1 MNLVKQLPLRG
12 IAMILIAVALMLGA
26 WGVYSVT
33 SDNSSSAPKTSTAEA
48 SEQTPAE
55 KSAPQ
60 APAASDTPTTS
71 DAPGESAAPAEKA
84 PADKPADKPAAD
96 KPAADKPAA
105 ERPVPVRVLNNSTVQ
120 GLAAQVADT
129 LRSHGIDVVEV
140 GNLPDA
146 VVPETTVFYPAGH
159 QAQAQKIADQLHAV
173 IAQHDNPDIVVVTVQ

>member
-1 MNLVKQLPLRG
+1 
-12 IAMILIAVALMLGA
+12 MILIAVALMLGA

-33 SDNSSSAPKTSTAEA
+33 SDNSSSAPKASTTET

-60 APAASDTPTTS
+60 APAVSDTPATS

-84 PADKPADKPAAD
+84 P
-96 KPAADKPAA
+96 ADKPAA

-129 LRSHGIDVVEV
+129 LRGHGIDVVEV

-146 VVPETTVFYPAGH
+146 VVPQTTVFYPAGH

-173 IAQHDNPDIVVVTVQ
+173 ITQHDNPDIVVVTVQ

>member
-1 MNLVKQLPLRG
+1 
-12 IAMILIAVALMLGA
+12 MILIAVALMLGA
-26 WGVYSVT
+26 WGVYSIT
-33 SDNSSSAPKTSTAEA
+33 SDNSSSAPKTSTAET

-60 APAASDTPTTS
+60 APAVSDTPVPS

-84 PADKPADKPAAD
+84 PADKP
-96 KPAADKPAA
+96 ADKPAA

-159 QAQAQKIADQLHAV
+159 QAQAQKIADQLHAA

>member
-1 MNLVKQLPLRG
+1 
-12 IAMILIAVALMLGA
+12 MILIAVALMLGA
-26 WGVYSVT
+26 WGVYSIT
-33 SDNSSSAPKTSTAEA
+33 SDNSSSAPKTSTTET

-60 APAASDTPTTS
+60 APAASDTPAPS
-71 DAPGESAAPAEKA
+71 DAPGESAAP
-84 PADKPADKPAAD
+84 
-96 KPAADKPAA
+96 ADKPAA

>member
-1 MNLVKQLPLRG
+1 
-12 IAMILIAVALMLGA
+12 MILIAVALMLGA

-60 APAASDTPTTS
+60 APAASDTPAAS

-96 KPAADKPAA
+96 KPAA
-105 ERPVPVRVLNNSTVQ
+105 EHPVPVRVLNNSTVQ

>member
-1 MNLVKQLPLRG
+1 
-12 IAMILIAVALMLGA
+12 MILIAVALMLGA

-33 SDNSSSAPKTSTAEA
+33 SDNSSSAPKTSTAET

-60 APAASDTPTTS
+60 APAASDTPVPS
-71 DAPGESAAPAEKA
+71 DAPSESAAPAEEA
-84 PADKPADKPAAD
+84 PADKP
-96 KPAADKPAA
+96 ADKPAA

-159 QAQAQKIADQLHAV
+159 QAQAQKIADQLHAA

>member
-1 MNLVKQLPLRG
+1 
-12 IAMILIAVALMLGA
+12 MILIAVALMLGA

-33 SDNSSSAPKTSTAEA
+33 SDNSSSAPKTSTAET

-60 APAASDTPTTS
+60 APAVSDTPATS

-84 PADKPADKPAAD
+84 PADKPAD

-159 QAQAQKIADQLHAV
+159 QAQAQKIADQLHAA

>member
-1 MNLVKQLPLRG
+1 
-12 IAMILIAVALMLGA
+12 MILIAVALMLGA

-33 SDNSSSAPKTSTAEA
+33 SDNSSSAPKTSTAET

-60 APAASDTPTTS
+60 APAVSDTPAAS

-84 PADKPADKPAAD
+84 PADKPAD

-146 VVPETTVFYPAGH
+146 VVPQTTVFYPAGH
-159 QAQAQKIADQLHAV
+159 QAQAQKIADQLHAA

>member
-1 MNLVKQLPLRG
+1 MDLVKQLPLRG

-33 SDNSSSAPKTSTAEA
+33 SDNSSSAPKTSTAET

-60 APAASDTPTTS
+60 APAASDTPAPS
-71 DAPGESAAPAEKA
+71 DAPSESAAPAEKT
-84 PADKPADKPAAD
+84 PADKP
-96 KPAADKPAA
+96 ADKPAA

>member
-1 MNLVKQLPLRG
+1 MDLVKQLPLRG

-26 WGVYSVT
+26 WGVYSIT
-33 SDNSSSAPKTSTAEA
+33 SDNSSSAPKTSTAET

-60 APAASDTPTTS
+60 APAVSDTPAPS

-84 PADKPADKPAAD
+84 PADKP
-96 KPAADKPAA
+96 ADKPAA

-129 LRSHGIDVVEV
+129 LRGLGIDVVEV

>member
-1 MNLVKQLPLRG
+1 
-12 IAMILIAVALMLGA
+12 MILIAVALMLGA

-33 SDNSSSAPKTSTAEA
+33 ADNSSSAPKTSTTET

-60 APAASDTPTTS
+60 TPAVSDIPATS
-71 DAPGESAAPAEKA
+71 DAPGESAAPVEKA
-84 PADKPADKPAAD
+84 PPADKPAAD
-96 KPAADKPAA
+96 KPAD
-105 ERPVPVRVLNNSTVQ
+105 ERPVPVRVLNNSMMQ

-129 LRSHGIDVVEV
+129 LRGHGMDVVEV

-146 VVPETTVFYPAGH
+146 VVPQTTVFYPAGH

>member
-1 MNLVKQLPLRG
+1 
-12 IAMILIAVALMLGA
+12 MILIAVALMLGA

-33 SDNSSSAPKTSTAEA
+33 SDNSSSAPKTSTAET

-60 APAASDTPTTS
+60 APAVSDTPATS

-84 PADKPADKPAAD
+84 PADKP
-96 KPAADKPAA
+96 ADKPAA

-146 VVPETTVFYPAGH
+146 VVPQTTVFYPAGH
-159 QAQAQKIADQLHAV
+159 QAQAQKIADQLHAA

>member
-1 MNLVKQLPLRG
+1 
-12 IAMILIAVALMLGA
+12 MILIAVALMLGA

-33 SDNSSSAPKTSTAEA
+33 ADNSSSAPKTSTTET

-60 APAASDTPTTS
+60 TPAVSDIPATS
-71 DAPGESAAPAEKA
+71 DAPGESAAPVEKA
-84 PADKPADKPAAD
+84 PADKPAAD
-96 KPAADKPAA
+96 KPAD
-105 ERPVPVRVLNNSTVQ
+105 ERPVPVRVLNNSMVQ

-129 LRSHGIDVVEV
+129 LRGHGMDVVEV

-146 VVPETTVFYPAGH
+146 VVPQTTVFYPAGH

>member
-1 MNLVKQLPLRG
+1 
-12 IAMILIAVALMLGA
+12 MILIAVALMLGA

-33 SDNSSSAPKTSTAEA
+33 SDNSSSAPKTSTAET

-60 APAASDTPTTS
+60 APAASDTPAAS
-71 DAPGESAAPAEKA
+71 AAPGESAAPAEKT
-84 PADKPADKPAAD
+84 PADKP
-96 KPAADKPAA
+96 ADKPAA

>member
-1 MNLVKQLPLRG
+1 MSLVKQLPLRG

-33 SDNSSSAPKTSTAEA
+33 ADNSSSAPKTSTTET

-60 APAASDTPTTS
+60 TPAVSDIPATS
-71 DAPGESAAPAEKA
+71 DAPGESAAPVEKA
-84 PADKPADKPAAD
+84 PPADKPAAD
-96 KPAADKPAA
+96 KPAD
-105 ERPVPVRVLNNSTVQ
+105 ERPVPVRVLNNSMVQ

-129 LRSHGIDVVEV
+129 LRGHGMDVVEV

-146 VVPETTVFYPAGH
+146 VVPQTTVFYPAGH

>member
-1 MNLVKQLPLRG
+1 
-12 IAMILIAVALMLGA
+12 MILIAVALMLGA

-33 SDNSSSAPKTSTAEA
+33 SDNSSSAPKTSTTET

-60 APAASDTPTTS
+60 APAVSGTPAPS
-71 DAPGESAAPAEKA
+71 DAPSESAAPAEKA

-96 KPAADKPAA
+96 
-105 ERPVPVRVLNNSTVQ
+105 RPVPVRVLNNSTVQ

-159 QAQAQKIADQLHAV
+159 QAQAQKIADQLHAA

>member
-1 MNLVKQLPLRG
+1 
-12 IAMILIAVALMLGA
+12 MILIAVALMLGA

-33 SDNSSSAPKTSTAEA
+33 SDNSSSAPKTSTAET

-60 APAASDTPTTS
+60 APAASDTPAPS
-71 DAPGESAAPAEKA
+71 DAPGESAAPAEKT
-84 PADKPADKPAAD
+84 PADKP
-96 KPAADKPAA
+96 ADKPAA

>member
-1 MNLVKQLPLRG
+1 
-12 IAMILIAVALMLGA
+12 MILIAVALMLGA
-26 WGVYSVT
+26 WGVYSIT
-33 SDNSSSAPKTSTAEA
+33 SDNSSSAPKTSTAET

-60 APAASDTPTTS
+60 APAVSDTPAPS

-84 PADKPADKPAAD
+84 PADKP
-96 KPAADKPAA
+96 ADKPAA

-129 LRSHGIDVVEV
+129 LRGLGIDVVEV

-146 VVPETTVFYPAGH
+146 VVPQTTVFYPAGH

>member
-1 MNLVKQLPLRG
+1 MDLVKQLPLRG

-33 SDNSSSAPKTSTAEA
+33 SDNSSSAPKTSTAET
-48 SEQTPAE
+48 SEQPPAE

-60 APAASDTPTTS
+60 APAVSDTPATS

-84 PADKPADKPAAD
+84 PADKPAAD
-96 KPAADKPAA
+96 KPAD

-159 QAQAQKIADQLHAV
+159 QAQAQKIADQLHAA

>member
-1 MNLVKQLPLRG
+1 
-12 IAMILIAVALMLGA
+12 MILIAVALMLGA

-33 SDNSSSAPKTSTAEA
+33 SDNSSSAPKTSTAET

-60 APAASDTPTTS
+60 APAVSDTPADS

-84 PADKPADKPAAD
+84 PADKP
-96 KPAADKPAA
+96 ADKPAA

-129 LRSHGIDVVEV
+129 LRGHGIDVVEV

-146 VVPETTVFYPAGH
+146 VVPQTTVFYPAGH

>member
-60 APAASDTPTTS
+60 APAASDTPAAS

-84 PADKPADKPAAD
+84 PADKPAD

>member
-1 MNLVKQLPLRG
+1 
-12 IAMILIAVALMLGA
+12 MILIAVALMLGA

-33 SDNSSSAPKTSTAEA
+33 ADNSSSAPKTSTTET

-60 APAASDTPTTS
+60 TPAVSDIPATS
-71 DAPGESAAPAEKA
+71 DAPGESAAPVEKA
-84 PADKPADKPAAD
+84 PADKPAAD
-96 KPAADKPAA
+96 KPAD
-105 ERPVPVRVLNNSTVQ
+105 ERPVPVRVLNNSMVQ

-129 LRSHGIDVVEV
+129 LRGHGMDVVEV

-146 VVPETTVFYPAGH
+146 VVPQTTVFYPAGH
-159 QAQAQKIADQLHAV
+159 QTQAQKIADQLHAV

>member
-1 MNLVKQLPLRG
+1 
-12 IAMILIAVALMLGA
+12 MILIAVALMLGA

-60 APAASDTPTTS
+60 APAVSDTPAAS

-84 PADKPADKPAAD
+84 PADKPAD

>member
-1 MNLVKQLPLRG
+1 
-12 IAMILIAVALMLGA
+12 MILIAVALMLGA

-33 SDNSSSAPKTSTAEA
+33 SDNSSSAPKTSTAET

-60 APAASDTPTTS
+60 APAVSDTPAAS

-84 PADKPADKPAAD
+84 PADKPAD

-159 QAQAQKIADQLHAV
+159 QAQAQKIADQLHAA

>member
-1 MNLVKQLPLRG
+1 
-12 IAMILIAVALMLGA
+12 MILIAVALMLGA

-33 SDNSSSAPKTSTAEA
+33 SDNSSSAPKTSTAET

-60 APAASDTPTTS
+60 APAASDTPAPS

-84 PADKPADKPAAD
+84 PADKP
-96 KPAADKPAA
+96 ADKPAA

-146 VVPETTVFYPAGH
+146 VVPQTTVFYPAGH

>member
-1 MNLVKQLPLRG
+1 
-12 IAMILIAVALMLGA
+12 MILIAVALMLGA

-84 PADKPADKPAAD
+84 PADKPAD

>member
-96 KPAADKPAA
+96 KPAA

>member
-1 MNLVKQLPLRG
+1 
-12 IAMILIAVALMLGA
+12 MILIAVALMLGA

-33 SDNSSSAPKTSTAEA
+33 SDNSSSAPKTSTAET

-60 APAASDTPTTS
+60 APAVSDTPVPS
-71 DAPGESAAPAEKA
+71 DAPSESAAPAEKA

-96 KPAADKPAA
+96 
-105 ERPVPVRVLNNSTVQ
+105 RPVPVRVLNNSTVQ

-159 QAQAQKIADQLHAV
+159 QAQAQKIADQLHAA

>member
-1 MNLVKQLPLRG
+1 
-12 IAMILIAVALMLGA
+12 MILIAVAFMLGA

-60 APAASDTPTTS
+60 APAASDTPAAS

-84 PADKPADKPAAD
+84 PADKPAD

>member
-1 MNLVKQLPLRG
+1 
-12 IAMILIAVALMLGA
+12 MILIAVALMLGA

-33 SDNSSSAPKTSTAEA
+33 SDNSSSAPKTSTAET

-60 APAASDTPTTS
+60 APAASDTPAAS
-71 DAPGESAAPAEKA
+71 EAPGESAAPAEKA
-84 PADKPADKPAAD
+84 PADKPAD

-129 LRSHGIDVVEV
+129 LRGHGIDVVEV

>member
-1 MNLVKQLPLRG
+1 MDLVKQLPLRG

-33 SDNSSSAPKTSTAEA
+33 SDNSSSAPKTSTAET

-60 APAASDTPTTS
+60 APAASDTPVPS
-71 DAPGESAAPAEKA
+71 DAPSESAAPAEKA

-96 KPAADKPAA
+96 KPAAD
-105 ERPVPVRVLNNSTVQ
+105 RPVPVRVLNNSTVQ

-159 QAQAQKIADQLHAV
+159 QAQAQKIADQLHAA

>member
-1 MNLVKQLPLRG
+1 
-12 IAMILIAVALMLGA
+12 MILIAVALMLGA

-33 SDNSSSAPKTSTAEA
+33 SDNSSSAPKTSTAET

-60 APAASDTPTTS
+60 APAVSDTPAPS
-71 DAPGESAAPAEKA
+71 DAPSESAVPAEKA
-84 PADKPADKPAAD
+84 PADKPAD

-146 VVPETTVFYPAGH
+146 VVPQTTVFYPAGH
-159 QAQAQKIADQLHAV
+159 QAQAQKIADQLHAA

>member
-1 MNLVKQLPLRG
+1 MDLVKQLPLRG

-33 SDNSSSAPKTSTAEA
+33 SDNSSSAPKTSTTET

-60 APAASDTPTTS
+60 APAASDTPAPS

-96 KPAADKPAA
+96 KPAD

-146 VVPETTVFYPAGH
+146 VVPQTTVFYPAGH

>member
-1 MNLVKQLPLRG
+1 
-12 IAMILIAVALMLGA
+12 MILIAVALMLGA

-33 SDNSSSAPKTSTAEA
+33 SDNSSSAPKTSTAET

-60 APAASDTPTTS
+60 APAVSDTPAPS
-71 DAPGESAAPAEKA
+71 DAPSESAAPAEKA
-84 PADKPADKPAAD
+84 PADKP
-96 KPAADKPAA
+96 ADKPAA

>member
-1 MNLVKQLPLRG
+1 MDLVKQLPLRG

-33 SDNSSSAPKTSTAEA
+33 SDNSSSAPKTSTTET

-60 APAASDTPTTS
+60 APAASDTPVPS
-71 DAPGESAAPAEKA
+71 DAPGESAAPAEKT
-84 PADKPADKPAAD
+84 PADKP
-96 KPAADKPAA
+96 ADKPAA

>member
-1 MNLVKQLPLRG
+1 
-12 IAMILIAVALMLGA
+12 MILIAVALMLGA

-33 SDNSSSAPKTSTAEA
+33 SDNSSSAPKTSTAET

-60 APAASDTPTTS
+60 APAASDTPVPS
-71 DAPGESAAPAEKA
+71 DAPGESAAPAEKT
-84 PADKPADKPAAD
+84 PADKP
-96 KPAADKPAA
+96 ADKPAA

>member
-1 MNLVKQLPLRG
+1 
-12 IAMILIAVALMLGA
+12 MILIAVALMLGA

-33 SDNSSSAPKTSTAEA
+33 SDNSSSAPKTSTAET

-60 APAASDTPTTS
+60 APAVSDTPAAS

-84 PADKPADKPAAD
+84 PADKPAD

-146 VVPETTVFYPAGH
+146 VVPQTTVFYPAGH

>member
-1 MNLVKQLPLRG
+1 
-12 IAMILIAVALMLGA
+12 MILIAVALMLGA

-33 SDNSSSAPKTSTAEA
+33 SDNSSSAPKTSTAET

-60 APAASDTPTTS
+60 APAASDTPVPS
-71 DAPGESAAPAEKA
+71 DAPSESAAPAEKA
-84 PADKPADKPAAD
+84 PADKP
-96 KPAADKPAA
+96 ADKPAA

-159 QAQAQKIADQLHAV
+159 QAQAQKIADQLHAA

>member
-1 MNLVKQLPLRG
+1 
-12 IAMILIAVALMLGA
+12 MILIAVALMLGA

-33 SDNSSSAPKTSTAEA
+33 SDNSSSAPKTSTAET

-60 APAASDTPTTS
+60 APAVSDTPAAS

-84 PADKPADKPAAD
+84 PADKPAD

-129 LRSHGIDVVEV
+129 LRGHGIDVVEV

>member
-1 MNLVKQLPLRG
+1 MDLVKQLPLRG

-33 SDNSSSAPKTSTAEA
+33 SDNSSSAPKTSTAET

-60 APAASDTPTTS
+60 APAVSDTPAAS
-71 DAPGESAAPAEKA
+71 EAPGESAAPAEKA
-84 PADKPADKPAAD
+84 PADKPAD

>member
-1 MNLVKQLPLRG
+1 MDLVKQLPLRG

-33 SDNSSSAPKTSTAEA
+33 SDNSSSAPKTSTTET

-60 APAASDTPTTS
+60 APAVSDTPAAS

-84 PADKPADKPAAD
+84 PADKPAD